1 MEKSYKEYLHNITT
15 FIFDVD
21 GVLTD
26 GSLHITT
33 EGKMHRTMNVKD
45 GYALK
50 EALNQG
56 YNVSIISGGTDEGVR
71 ARLQG
76 LGIVDIA
83 LGAHQKMEHLESYMQ
98 SKNIQPEHILYM
110 GDDIPDYPVMKKV
123 GLPCCPQDAVKEIKE
138 VSKYISHKN
147 GGKGCVRDV
156 IEQVLKVQG
165 KWMSNSDSFGAG
177 LKKG

>member
-26 GSLHITT
+26 GNLHITT
-33 EGKMHRTMNVKD
+33 GGQMHRTMNAKD
-45 GYALK
+45 GYAMK
-50 EALNQG
+50 AALDAG
-56 YNVSIISGGTDEGVR
+56 YNLCIISGGTDEGVR
-71 ARLQG
+71 SRLQK
-76 LGIVDIA
+76 LGIEDVT
-83 LGAHQKMEHLESYMQ
+83 LGAHQKVDQLKAYINKKKVQTE
-98 SKNIQPEHILYM
+98 NILYM
-110 GDDIPDYPVMKKV
+110 GDDIPDFPVMKLV

-138 VSKYISHKN
+138 ISKYISHKG

-165 KWMSNSDSFGAG
+165 NWMKEMDASAH
-177 LKKG
+177 